1 MIRAKAAAKA
11 AASVALV
18 AMVGVGAFVA
28 ARDEPRAAPPPT
40 TTTTTTTAPTTTD
53 DLALAIAASLSTGL
67 DVPLTVP
74 EARCVADGL
83 VTALGPARLE
93 ALAAGGTGVDA
104 AEQTQLVRAV
114 VVCVPPEKAASLL
127 GSNPSTTV
135 VVELP
140 GEVTEP

>member
-1 MIRAKAAAKA
+1 MTRAKGAATAAAF
-11 AASVALV
+11 VALL
-18 AMVGVGAFVA
+18 AMVGVGTFVA
-28 ARDEPRAAPPPT
+28 AQDEPAAAPPPT
-40 TTTTTTTAPTTTD
+40 TTTTTTAPPTTD
-53 DLALAIAASLSTGL
+53 DIALAIAASLSTGL
-67 DVPLTVP
+67 EVPLTAP

-93 ALAAGGTGVDA
+93 ALADGGPGVEA
-104 AEQTQLVRAV
+104 AEQAQLVRTI

-127 GSNPSTTV
+127 SSSPSTTV